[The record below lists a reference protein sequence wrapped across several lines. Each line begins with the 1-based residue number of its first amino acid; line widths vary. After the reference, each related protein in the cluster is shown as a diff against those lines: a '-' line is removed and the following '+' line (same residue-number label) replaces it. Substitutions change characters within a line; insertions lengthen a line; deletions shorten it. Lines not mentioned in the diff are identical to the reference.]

1 MRRRTVL
8 AVAALPLFAAL
19 TAVTAPT
26 ASALPRLQ
34 GKSVDYNVLAAP
46 GAGVE
51 AIEAAARAAGGQVV
65 SSNAAVGLITVTA
78 PEQGFTERV
87 SKARGV
93 TAAAR
98 TRVVGHSPKAAP
110 APKPDVVE
118 KEAAGLAPSPSPAL
132 QKAAKA
138 KETKDQAK
146 PRSLGATQ
154 SVGMDPLDGNLWGL
168 TSIRADLARDKS
180 IGDRRVKVGV
190 LDTGVDGK
198 HPDIAPN
205 FDRALSRNFAKDIPF
220 DELGQVVDGPCEFR
234 GCVDPAD
241 WDDHGH
247 GTHVAGTIAAAAD
260 GFGLSG
266 VAPGVSIVNIR
277 GAQDSGSFFLQ
288 PVVNA
293 ITYSGD
299 AGLDV
304 VNMSFFVDPWL
315 YNCDNNAADSPEQQA
330 QQRTIKTAI
339 SRALDYAYRKGVTQV
354 VSLGNQ
360 HTDLAN
366 PLPDASSPNYPA
378 NTNHNRTIDNAT
390 CLSLPI
396 EGPHTVGVASYG
408 PSGAKADYSNWGTEQ
423 ISVSAPGG
431 YIRDY
436 FGTPWFSARENAI
449 LSTYPRNVAL
459 ANGHIDAAGNITEAG
474 AGLKIQKQVK
484 ADGTPAYYQWLQGT
498 SMASPHAA
506 GVAAL
511 IVSQYGNYDARGG
524 VTLNPDRV
532 ERVLQ
537 GTATKTPC
545 PTPRTVD
552 YLKEGRDASYTATCL
567 GGPEF
572 NGFYGAG
579 QVDAFQALVS
589 GADHL

>member
-1 MRRRTVL
+1 MRRKTVL
-8 AVAALPLFAAL
+8 AIAALPLFATL
-19 TAVTAPT
+19 TAVTAPA

-46 GAGVE
+46 GTSVE
-51 AIEAAARAAGGQVV
+51 TIEAAARAAGGRVV
-65 SSNAAVGLITVTA
+65 DRNAAIGLITVAA

-93 TAAAR
+93 SAAAKAR
-98 TRVVGHSPKAAP
+98 AVGHAPKTKS
-110 APKPDVVE
+110 APKPDVE
-118 KEAAGLAPSPSPAL
+118 KEATKSASSPSPAL
-132 QKAAKA
+132 QKAAEAKQDKA
-138 KETKDQAK
+138 QS
-146 PRSLGATQ
+146 RSAAQ
-154 SVGMDPLDGNLWGL
+154 SVGMDPLDSNLWGL
-168 TSIRADLARDKS
+168 TSIRADLARDHT
-180 IGDRRVKVGV
+180 IGDKRVKVGI

-205 FDRALSRNFAKDIPF
+205 FDRALSRNFAKDIPM

-234 GCVDPAD
+234 GCVDPSD
-241 WDDHGH
+241 WDDNGH

-293 ITYSGD
+293 MTYAGD

-315 YNCDNNAADSPEQQA
+315 YNCDNNPADTPEQQA
-330 QQRTIKTAI
+330 EQRTIKAAI
-339 SRALDYAYRKGVTQV
+339 SRAMDYAYRKGVTQV

-360 HTDLAN
+360 HSDLGA
-366 PLPDASSPNYPA
+366 PQPDNSSPNYPA
-378 NTNHNRTIDNAT
+378 NTAHPRTIDNAS

-396 EGPHTVGVASYG
+396 EGPHSIGVASYG
-408 PSGAKADYSNWGTEQ
+408 PSGMKADYSNWGTEQ

-431 YIRDY
+431 YFRDY
-436 FGTPWFSARENAI
+436 FGTPWYQTRENTI
-449 LSTYPRNVAL
+449 LSAYPRNVAF
-459 ANGHIDAAGNITEAG
+459 ANGHIDAAGNITPDG
-474 AGLKIQKQVK
+474 AALKVMREVK
-484 ADGTPAYYQWLQGT
+484 PDGTLAFYQWLQGT

-511 IVSQYGNYDARGG
+511 IVSKFGNYDARGG
-524 VTLNPDRV
+524 VLLNPDRV
-532 ERVLQ
+532 ERVMQ

-545 PTPRTVD
+545 PTPRVLD
-552 YLKEGRDASYTATCL
+552 YPDRDETYTATCL

-579 QVDAFQALVS
+579 QVDALQAIVS
-589 GADHL
+589 GADYL

>member
-1 MRRRTVL
+1 ML
-8 AVAALPLFAAL
+8 AIAVLPLFATL

-46 GAGVE
+46 GTSVE
-51 AIEAAARAAGGQVV
+51 TIEAAARAAGGKVV
-65 SSNAAVGLITVTA
+65 DRNAAIGLITVTA
-78 PEQGFTERV
+78 PEHGFTERV
-87 SKARGV
+87 NRARGV

-98 TRVVGHSPKAAP
+98 TRAVGQSPKTP
-110 APKPDVVE
+110 GAPKHDEQAGV
-118 KEAAGLAPSPSPAL
+118 GLAPSPSPAL
-132 QKAAKA
+132 QKAAEAQQNKA
-138 KETKDQAK
+138 QS
-146 PRSLGATQ
+146 RSAVQ
-154 SVGMDPLDGNLWGL
+154 SVGMDPLDSNLWGL
-168 TSIRADLARDKS
+168 TSIRADLARDHT
-180 IGDRRVKVGV
+180 IGDRRVKVGI

-205 FDRALSRNFAKDIPF
+205 FDRALSRNFAKDIPM

-234 GCVDPAD
+234 GCIDPSD
-241 WDDHGH
+241 WDDNGH
-247 GTHVAGTIAAAAD
+247 GTHVAGTIAASAD

-277 GAQDSGSFFLQ
+277 GAQDSGTFFLQ

-293 ITYSGD
+293 MTYAGD

-315 YNCDNNAADSPEQQA
+315 YNCDNNPADTPEQQA

-339 SRALDYAYRKGVTQV
+339 SRAMDYAYRKGVTQV

-366 PLPDASSPNYPA
+366 PLPDNSSPNYPA
-378 NTNHNRTIDNAT
+378 NTAHPRTIDNAT

-396 EGPHTVGVASYG
+396 EGPHSIGVASYG
-408 PSGAKADYSNWGTEQ
+408 PSGMKADYSNWGTEQ

-431 YIRDY
+431 YFRDY
-436 FGTPWFSARENAI
+436 FGTPWYQTRENNI
-449 LSTYPRNVAL
+449 LSAYPRNVAF
-459 ANGHIDAAGNITEAG
+459 ANGHIDAAGNILPPG
-474 AGLKIQKQVK
+474 AALKVMREVK
-484 ADGTPAYYQWLQGT
+484 PDGTLAFYQWLQGT

-511 IVSQYGNYDARGG
+511 IVSKFGNYDARGG
-524 VTLNPDRV
+524 VLLNPDRV

-545 PTPRTVD
+545 PTPRVLD
-552 YLKEGRDASYTATCL
+552 YPDRDDTYTATCL

-579 QVDAFQALVS
+579 QVDALQAIVS
-589 GADHL
+589 GADYL